1 MRLIVRVPFVFCAYR
16 IAQVQYTVKEANFA
30 RDATAKSVYEALFAY
45 IVRAINRSLVVPDAG
60 GNNPVI
66 DLQKQYFV
74 GVLDIF
80 GFENF
85 AHNGFEQLL
94 INYANEALQ
103 NTFNEQLF
111 EKELEL
117 FRSEN
122 IDFTVSECPNNRQC
136 VQLIAS
142 RTSGLFKTLDSVSRQ
157 PKPSDERFC
166 EELHKAFCT
175 EKAYFLP
182 VHKKD
187 MRSKF
192 MIKHYAGEVTYTV
205 SATSITNTSSSA
217 PLSASVLTSTG
228 TSTSRSAAAA
238 AAATAAAL
246 AAQNASWIIK
256 NNDSIPDA
264 LATLYGAS
272 KLPEFRALAGMDS
285 HDGADNSA
293 ADGGLSS
300 STPVRASVA
309 VRRKSV
315 MLKPTIVEIFSRSMD
330 NLNTLLQSTTCQFVR
345 CIKPN
350 EAMVAGEFVNS
361 YVMEQ
366 VRSLGIL
373 QACEVLKVSLPTRIT
388 YAQLKTSLAEV
399 IRRVQHLFGGDSEV
413 VLIACLLRAFNIS
426 TDLYRLGKTMV
437 FFRPG
442 QLARLEA
449 MLTLQDATA
458 SSKNGDVIARIEESH
473 AINQKGL
480 ALVRRAESNLEESE
494 LMLSELEKKFDRL
507 SSKSK
512 NLPEVRSLDIP
523 EDVVQKISLIES
535 FLASASRKHQA
546 LSVRLAPLSAA
557 LEDAKQMRGISPGN
571 FAELARQNGV
581 CDKEVVALARLLSD
595 AREGYQGLNDHIQG
609 LEEQCGGIG
618 SLFLET
624 IENND
629 VLYERIQD
637 ER

>member
-1 MRLIVRVPFVFCAYR
+1 MYCAVTLLPHLP
-16 IAQVQYTVKEANFA
+16 AQVQYTVKEANFA
-30 RDATAKSVYEALFAY
+30 RDATAKAVYEALFAY
-45 IVRAINRSLVVPDAG
+45 IVRAINRSLVLSDQAG

-85 AHNGFEQLL
+85 AQNGFEQLL

-117 FRSEN
+117 FRAEN

-142 RTSGLFKTLDSVSRQ
+142 RNNGIFKTLDSVSRQ

-175 EKAYFLP
+175 EKAHFLP

-187 MRSKF
+187 MRSRF
-192 MIKHYAGEVTYTV
+192 TIKHYAGEVTYTV
-205 SATSITNTSSSA
+205 AATSVTNTANATPSA
-217 PLSASVLTSTG
+217 AMISTG
-228 TSTSRSAAAA
+228 KGTAAQAAAASAAAI
-238 AAATAAAL
+238 
-246 AAQNASWIIK
+246 AAQNSSWIVK

-264 LATLYGAS
+264 LVTLFGDS
-272 KLPEFRALAGMDS
+272 KLPEFRALAGINDEVELS
-285 HDGADNSA
+285 TA
-293 ADGGLSS
+293 ASS
-300 STPVRASVA
+300 PASPA
-309 VRRKSV
+309 PGSGRSSITNAAPARRKSV
-315 MLKPTIVEIFSRSMD
+315 MLKPTIVDIFSRSMD
-330 NLNTLLQSTTCQFVR
+330 NLNTLLGSTTCQFVR

-350 EAMVAGEFVNS
+350 EAMVAGEFDNI

-366 VRSLGIL
+366 IRSLGIL
-373 QACEVLKVSLPTRIT
+373 QACEVLKVSLPTRIS
-388 YAQLKTSLAEV
+388 YAQLKTSLAAV
-399 IRRVQHLFGGDSEV
+399 IRRVQHLFAGDNEV

-426 TDLYRLGKTMV
+426 TDLYRLGKSMV

-442 QLARLEA
+442 QLARLES
-449 MLTLQDATA
+449 MLSLTDATVGGQD
-458 SSKNGDVIARIEESH
+458 GDVVARIEESH
-473 AINQKGL
+473 ALNQKGL
-480 ALVRRAESNLEESE
+480 TLVRRAESNLEESG
-494 LMLSELEKKFDRL
+494 LIFTELEKKFDRL

-523 EDVVQKISLIES
+523 EDVVQKIGLIES
-535 FLASASRKHQA
+535 FLTSAARKHQA
-546 LSVRLAPLSAA
+546 LCLRLAGLTSTV
-557 LEDAKQMRGISPGN
+557 EDGVQMRGVNEAGKS
-571 FAELARQNGV
+571 ELLRQNAV
-581 CDKEVVALARLLSD
+581 CRREVDVLAAVLDESRQ
-595 AREGYQGLNDHIQG
+595 GYQAFNDQIQV
-609 LEEQCGGIG
+609 LEEQCGGI
-618 SLFLET
+618 SNLFLET

-629 VLYERIQD
+629 ALYEKIQD